1 MAPKRIW
8 IMDGHNMIFAI
19 PPLRQLQRS
28 DRREEARLGLA
39 DRLERFALSR
49 AERVLLVF
57 DGNDLASGPHDPRK
71 PLLEILYAR
80 RGEGA
85 ADRRIIHEAKALLAR
100 GHTVTVVTDDVQTL
114 AGELPR
120 GVHHL
125 GVQAFWL
132 EFIEPEAGEGGKTIE
147 GDFSDVEREML
158 IRAAV
163 AEPLPEPRR
172 LVRPPRAGTSPAPG
186 AERSDETMSDR
197 IGRKREKGRLRQER
211 RLGRRAKPGPR
222 R

>member
-28 DRREEARLGLA
+28 ERREEARRGLA
-39 DRLERFALSR
+39 DRLEPFALAR
-49 AERVLLVF
+49 GERVLIVF
-57 DGNDLASGPHDPRK
+57 DGNDLASNPYDARK
-71 PLLEILYAR
+71 PLFETIYAR

-85 ADRRIIHEAKALLAR
+85 ADRRIIHEAKLFLER
-100 GHTVTVVTDDVQTL
+100 GHSVTVVTDDERTL
-114 AGELPR
+114 AGELPG

-125 GVQAFWL
+125 GVREFWL
-132 EFIEPEAGEGGKTIE
+132 KFIEPEAGEGGKSIE
-147 GDFSDVEREML
+147 GDFSDVEREM

-163 AEPLPEPRR
+163 AEPVPVPRH
-172 LVRPPRAGTSPAPG
+172 LVAPSRAGSPPPPG
-186 AERSDETMSDR
+186 ARRSDETTPER
-197 IGRKREKGRLRQER
+197 ISQKREKGRLRQER
-211 RLGRRAKPGPR
+211 RLKRRTRPGPR